1 LLHAA
6 DVARTKRGGV
16 ALTSALVLAA
26 AVTFQAALGIVTLL
40 HQAPLA
46 LALTHQA
53 MAIVVLAIAVVHAER
68 LEWRRELDLAA
79 APGEATVRSWERA
92 T

>member
-1 LLHAA
+1 MVL
-6 DVARTKRGGV
+6 RRP
-16 ALTSALVLAA
+16 ALAPDGCRAS
-26 AVTFQAALGIVTLL
+26 GIVTLL

-68 LEWRRELDLAA
+68 LEWRREVDLAA
-79 APGEATVRSWERA
+79 APGEATVRGGERA